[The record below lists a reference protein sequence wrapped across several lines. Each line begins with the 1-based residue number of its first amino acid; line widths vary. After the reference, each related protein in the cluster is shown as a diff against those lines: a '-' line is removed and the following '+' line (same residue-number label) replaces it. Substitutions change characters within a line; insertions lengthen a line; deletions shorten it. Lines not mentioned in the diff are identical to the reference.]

1 MTAFREALERQASR
15 AGAQQWHRI
24 DGWRF
29 ERLLLA
35 DEGVIGF
42 PALLRVTPRLTW
54 DRCQPDGALGHR
66 DRTEWAAE
74 VTVMFSGD
82 RNATGSS
89 YAEAQQ
95 TFADDDEARNWATA
109 TAVRLANGRARAA
122 ALQLVEQMT
131 RVERE
136 RKFCESME
144 APWNP
149 PF

>member
-1 MTAFREALERQASR
+1 VTAYREPSR
-15 AGAQQWHRI
+15 AAAQQWHRI
-24 DGWRF
+24 DGWRL

-35 DEGVIGF
+35 EEGVIGF

-89 YAEAQQ
+89 YAEAAQ
-95 TFADDDEARNWATA
+95 TFSDVDEARAWAEA
-109 TAVRLANGRARAA
+109 AAVRLADARARAA
-122 ALQLVEQMT
+122 ALQLVEQMM

-136 RKFCESME
+136 RKFRESME
-144 APWNP
+144 TPWNP